1 MLIFNEAGLPPSS
14 LFADDYCPGGH
25 CCSNKCQKNPCN
37 DHGCGN
43 GNCNCPVQ
51 TSCENQEGCC
61 WDKMKGE
68 CKIGNDCNDRCTK
81 DDDCGYGN
89 HCCNKKCQKDE
100 CSCTKDDDCGYGNH
114 CCNKKTA
121 MPMAPAAATAMSAR
135 APLPAAR
142 SEVLKASQ
150 LSPPTLGKQGA
161 LYKNNCWNCCGNLIL
176 KHRRCEAAQNHMYD
190 VLMG

>member
-61 WDKMKGE
+61 WDKMVRRGDACTVPLHLEWEMLGQQLQPNLGNVLVLEGCFQAHSPSVFPAPLQKGE

-81 DDDCGYGN
+81 G
-89 HCCNKKCQKDE
+89 E
-100 CSCTKDDDCGYGNH
+100 V
-114 CCNKKTA
+114 
-121 MPMAPAAATAMSAR
+121 MPT
-135 APLPAAR
+135 
-142 SEVLKASQ
+142 
-150 LSPPTLGKQGA
+150 
-161 LYKNNCWNCCGNLIL
+161 C
-176 KHRRCEAAQNHMYD
+176 
-190 VLMG
+190 